1 MAFDL
6 TGLDSVPQV
15 PQDYANHLIYGGVL
29 GAAVALAAIV
39 LVQTPAPTAWMFGTA
54 ASGGVCGA
62 KKVYDYIKA
71 GESVAMCV
79 GKTMVTAALP
89 FCFYLGSFLK

>member
-1 MAFDL
+1 M
-6 TGLDSVPQV
+6 PQF
-15 PQDYANHLIYGGVL
+15 PQDYANHSLCGGAL
-29 GAAVALAAIV
+29 GAIAAITAIQ
-39 LVQTPAPTAWMFGTA
+39 LVQTPAPTAWLIGA
-54 ASGGVCGA
+54 AVSGGVGGA

-89 FCFYLGSFLK
+89 LCFFLAIFLK

>member
-1 MAFDL
+1 MNA
-6 TGLDSVPQV
+6 LDRVPQV

-29 GAAVALAAIV
+29 GAAVALAAV
-39 LVQTPAPTAWMFGTA
+39 ALVQTPAPTAWLIGTA

-89 FCFYLGSFLK
+89 ACFYLGTFLRG